1 MEEILS
7 YTDALSKIKQD
18 DMQVGDM
25 FYIPINVTFP
35 RREKIAYLRIPEEKY
50 TVPFVV
56 LGRNQNRMYTDK
68 KIDFIDI
75 MSMIPIFRDIQFS
88 STLWSYYDNSFIS
101 TILNKYV
108 NLPND
113 LDNRVEERYEKI
125 MTKNRNFDIIS
136 LGKIWL
142 PAIREIFNSRYIHR
156 YQTSDLKITRQYMF
170 FKLNY
175 PVYLWKKCMYGTYR
189 NDSINFWTRT
199 TSLNTER
206 AYIVMVSQEENF
218 MSQRL
223 VCVRRYYDGT
233 YRTIKYI
240 VKDLISSGKV
250 SEIHM
255 DKVSKNLMGIGSPI
269 CMRIR
274 LH

>member
-18 DMQVGDM
+18 DIQVGDM
-25 FYIPINVTFP
+25 FYMPINVTFP

-142 PAIREIFNSRYIHR
+142 PAAREIFNSRYIYR
-156 YQTSDLKITRQYMF
+156 YKTSDLKITRQYMF
-170 FKLNY
+170 FKLNH
-175 PVYLWKKCMYGTYR
+175 PVYLWKKCMDGTYR

-199 TSLNTER
+199 TSLNTEQ

-223 VCVRRYYDGT
+223 VRVRRYYDGT

-255 DKVSKNLMGIGSPI
+255 DKVSKNFMGIGSPT

>member
-35 RREKIAYLRIPEEKY
+35 QREKIACLYIPEEKY

-75 MSMIPIFRDIQFS
+75 MSMIPIFRGIQFS

-108 NLPND
+108 DLPND
-113 LDNRVEERYEKI
+113 LDDRVEERCEKI
-125 MTKNRNFDIIS
+125 MTKHGNFDIIS

-142 PAIREIFNSRYIHR
+142 PAAREMFPNAYLNKH
-156 YQTSDLKITRQYMF
+156 QTSDLKTTRQYMF
-170 FKLNY
+170 FKLNH
-175 PVYLWKKCMYGTYR
+175 PVYLWKNCMDGTYK
-189 NDSINFWTRT
+189 NDTINFWTRS

-206 AYIVMVSQEENF
+206 VYMVMVSQEENF
-218 MSQRL
+218 VMQRL
-223 VCVRRYYDGT
+223 IRVRRYYDGT
-233 YRTIKYI
+233 YRTLKST

-250 SEIHM
+250 SEIYM
-255 DKVSKNLMGIGSPI
+255 DKVSRNLIGVGAPI
-269 CMRIR
+269 CMRIA

>member
-18 DMQVGDM
+18 DIQVGDM
-25 FYIPINVTFP
+25 FYMPINVTFP

-142 PAIREIFNSRYIHR
+142 PAAREIFNSRYI
-156 YQTSDLKITRQYMF
+156 
-170 FKLNY
+170 
-175 PVYLWKKCMYGTYR
+175 
-189 NDSINFWTRT
+189 
-199 TSLNTER
+199 
-206 AYIVMVSQEENF
+206 
-218 MSQRL
+218 
-223 VCVRRYYDGT
+223 
-233 YRTIKYI
+233 
-240 VKDLISSGKV
+240 
-250 SEIHM
+250 
-255 DKVSKNLMGIGSPI
+255 
-269 CMRIR
+269 
-274 LH
+274 